1 MVLLTE
7 NEANKLLAPFV
18 SPVQEVRRIDNF
30 YIPDASFWQVVVPD
44 LSSLSFGRF

>member
-18 SPVQEVRRIDNF
+18 SPVQEVRRTD
-30 YIPDASFWQVVVPD
+30 SF
-44 LSSLSFGRF
+44 LIYSGCEFLGSSGSVQFEFREI